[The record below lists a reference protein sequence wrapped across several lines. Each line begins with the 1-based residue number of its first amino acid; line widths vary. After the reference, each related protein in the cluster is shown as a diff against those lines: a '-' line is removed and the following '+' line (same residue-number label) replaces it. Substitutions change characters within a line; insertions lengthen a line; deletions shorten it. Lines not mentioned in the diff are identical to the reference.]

1 MNLAGNRRCYGRCYL
16 KAGMQTFPI
25 LLVEDDASD
34 AFLLQHA
41 FEKARV
47 AQPLHVVNSGE
58 DALAYL
64 RGEGS
69 FADRS
74 AYPFPA
80 IVLLDIKMPRL
91 DGLELLS
98 IIRSDP
104 QLRRLVVIMLSSSGE
119 QRDVDRAFE
128 LNANSYLVKPA
139 RLDGMAEILETV
151 KNYWLRMN
159 QYPVCPA

>member
-1 MNLAGNRRCYGRCYL
+1 MELL
-16 KAGMQTFPI
+16 PI

-34 AFLLQHA
+34 AFLLQRA
-41 FEKARV
+41 FAKAKV
-47 AQPLHVVNSGE
+47 PNPLLVVNSGE
-58 DALAYL
+58 EALAYL
-64 RGEGS
+64 KGEAK
-69 FADRS
+69 FADRQ
-74 AYPFPA
+74 AYPFPS

-98 IIRSDP
+98 IIRKDP

-128 LNANSYLVKPA
+128 LNANSYLVKPSQ
-139 RLDGMAEILETV
+139 LDGMAEILETV

-159 QYPVCPA
+159 QYPECPTLATA

>member
-1 MNLAGNRRCYGRCYL
+1 
-16 KAGMQTFPI
+16 MQTFPI

-34 AFLLQHA
+34 AFLLQRA
-41 FEKARV
+41 FTKAQV
-47 AQPLHVVNSGE
+47 ANPLHMVNSGE

-64 RGEGS
+64 KGEGR
-69 FADRS
+69 FADRREF
-74 AYPFPA
+74 PFPA

-98 IIRSDP
+98 IIRRDP
-104 QLRRLVVIMLSSSGE
+104 QLRRLVIIMLSSSGE

-139 RLDGMAEILETV
+139 RLDGMAEILETL